1 MAIRILA
8 VDDEADLRQLVRHA
22 LTQRGHEVRTSG
34 NGKEAM
40 TLLGQEE
47 FDVVLLD
54 LRMPEMG
61 GIQLLRWAKEV
72 GIEAEIIILTGHA
85 DVDTAIEAM
94 RLGAYDYL
102 SKPFRLQEVE
112 QVVVKAAE
120 KRELRKEN
128 VALRHVLARR
138 EGLPLLI
145 ARSPAMK
152 NALQTVDKVAPTD
165 SPVLIQGESGT
176 GKELIARTIHLKS
189 PQAQKPFV
197 AINCGAFQDQ
207 LLESELFGHER
218 GAFTGAVATKH
229 GLFEVADG
237 GTLFLDEI
245 GEMSHAMQVRLLR
258 ALDSGEIRRVGSH
271 RNFKVS
277 VRILAATTKD
287 LVQEVGERRFREDLF
302 FRVSTIVL
310 KLPPLREREGDIPP
324 LVEHFLQST
333 PSGRRKLVISPDALA
348 MLEQYPWPGNIRE
361 LRNTVERL
369 LILVDHP
376 VITSGDLPDNILQ
389 IPKSYSEDELA
400 KFSLSEVERLHI
412 LRVLARTNY
421 NKSQAARIL
430 QIDVKTLANKM
441 KAYKLP

>member
-8 VDDEADLRQLVRHA
+8 VDDEPDLRKLVRHA
-22 LTQRGHEVRTSG
+22 LTQRGHDVRTAA

-54 LRMPEMG
+54 LRMPEIG
-61 GIQLLRWAKEV
+61 GIQLLRWAREM
-72 GIEAEIIILTGHA
+72 GIESEIIILTGHA

-128 VALRHVLARR
+128 VVLRNVLARR
-138 EGLPLLI
+138 ETLPLLI
-145 ARSPAMK
+145 GQSPAMK
-152 NALQTVDKVAPTD
+152 NVLQTVEKVAPTD

-189 PQAQKPFV
+189 HRAQKPFV

-258 ALDSGEIRRVGSH
+258 TLDSGEIRRVGSH
-271 RNFKVS
+271 RNSKVS
-277 VRILAATTKD
+277 VRIVAATTKD
-287 LVQEVGERRFREDLF
+287 LVHEVGEHRFREDLF
-302 FRVSTIVL
+302 FRISTILL
-310 KLPPLREREGDIPP
+310 KLPPLRERDGDIPAV
-324 LVEHFLQST
+324 VEHFLEHV
-333 PSGRRKLVISPDALA
+333 PPGWRRLGISPDAVA
-348 MLEQYPWPGNIRE
+348 MLEQYSWPGNIRE

-369 LILVDHP
+369 LILVDGP
-376 VITSGDLPDNILQ
+376 VITPADLPENVLQ
-389 IPKSYSEDELA
+389 IPRSFSEDELA
-400 KFSLSEVERLHI
+400 KFSLSEIERLHI
-412 LRVLARTNY
+412 LRVLARTNH
-421 NKSQAARIL
+421 NKTQAARIL

-441 KAYKLP
+441 KAYKMP

>member
-8 VDDEADLRQLVRHA
+8 VDDEPDLRQLVRHA
-22 LTQRGHEVRTSG
+22 LTQRGHEVRTAG

-40 TLLGQEE
+40 ALLGQEE

-61 GIQLLRWAKEV
+61 GIQLLRWAREM

-112 QVVVKAAE
+112 QIVVKAAE

-128 VALRHVLARR
+128 VVLRHVLARR

-145 ARSPAMK
+145 GQSPAMT

-189 PQAQKPFV
+189 PRAQKPFV

-229 GLFEVADG
+229 GLFEVSDG

-245 GEMSHAMQVRLLR
+245 GEMSPAMQVRLLR

-277 VRILAATTKD
+277 VRIVAATTKD

-310 KLPPLREREGDIPP
+310 KLPPLREREGDIPS
-324 LVEHFLQST
+324 LVEHFLQSAQ
-333 PSGRRKLVISPDALA
+333 GRRRLGITPDALGI
-348 MLEQYPWPGNIRE
+348 LEKYSWPGNIRE

-369 LILVDHP
+369 LILVDHA
-376 VITSGDLPDNILQ
+376 VIVPGDLPDNILQ
-389 IPKSYSEDELA
+389 IPKAYSEDELA

-412 LRVLARTNY
+412 LRVLARTNF

>member
-8 VDDEADLRQLVRHA
+8 VDDEPDLRQLVRHA
-22 LTQRGHEVRTSG
+22 LTQRGHEVRTAG

-40 TLLGQEE
+40 ALLGQEE

-61 GIQLLRWAKEV
+61 GIQLLRWAREMGV
-72 GIEAEIIILTGHA
+72 EAEIIVLTGHA

-120 KRELRKEN
+120 KRDLRKEN
-128 VALRHVLARR
+128 VVLRHVLARR
-138 EGLPLLI
+138 EALPLLI
-145 ARSPAMK
+145 GESPAMK

-165 SPVLIQGESGT
+165 SPVLIYGESGT

-189 PQAQKPFV
+189 LRTQKPFV

-245 GEMSHAMQVRLLR
+245 GEMSQAMQVRLLR

-271 RNFKVS
+271 RSFRVN
-277 VRILAATTKD
+277 VRIVAATTKN

-302 FRVSTIVL
+302 FRVCTILL
-310 KLPPLREREGDIPP
+310 KLPPLRERDGDIAA
-324 LVEHFLQST
+324 LVEHFLQNI
-333 PSGRRKLVISPDALA
+333 PPGRRRLAISPEALA
-348 MLEQYPWPGNIRE
+348 ILQQYPWPGNIRE
-361 LRNTVERL
+361 LRNTIERL

-376 VITSGDLPDNILQ
+376 VITQADLPDNILQ
-389 IPKSYSEDELA
+389 IPKSYGEDELA
-400 KFSLSEVERLHI
+400 TFSLSEVERLHI
-412 LRVLARTNY
+412 LRVLGRTNY
-421 NKSQAARIL
+421 NKSHAARIL

-441 KAYKLP
+441 KAYKVP